1 MRMRVRLGLL
11 LLPCLILLDYVRL
24 INYFS
29 ALSVRLHV
37 SETLSMVN
45 LLPPICDSGLND
57 FAMISLDILT
67 WP

>member
-1 MRMRVRLGLL
+1 MRMRDGLGLL
-11 LLPCLILLDYVRL
+11 RLPGMILLDYVRL

-29 ALSVRLHV
+29 TLGICPHV

-67 WP
+67 WS

>member
-1 MRMRVRLGLL
+1 MRMRDGLGLL
-11 LLPCLILLDYVRL
+11 RLSGMILLDYMRL

-29 ALSVRLHV
+29 SLGIRLHV

-45 LLPPICDSGLND
+45 LMSPICDSGLNNL
-57 FAMISLDILT
+57 AMISLDILT